1 MNKTVN
7 INLASTFFHIDESA
21 YAKLKAYLKKLENGF
36 KNTVGKEEILKDIEA
51 RIAELFQK
59 IKTNSDY
66 VISEADVEKIIAVL
80 GQPED
85 FLSEEEEE
93 EVEETIHKKLFRDPD
108 DNYIG
113 GVASGLGHY
122 FGVDTSW
129 IRLIWLLLAV
139 FSGGTFIL
147 IYLLFW
153 VLVPIAKTTAD
164 KLRMKGKPINVSNIE
179 KKIKEEF
186 DEMSSKIKDIDYEEA
201 GNSLKKKSRNFFHFL
216 EGLLRAIPGVILKLL
231 GILFLI
237 ISTSIIVSI
246 FVASIVLL
254 VFGIVLWPFHLFDF
268 GLIPNIIWG
277 ISIFLFVLI
286 PVLFLFSLGIRFLR
300 GHSNTFGAVGRF
312 VLFGLWIASII
323 SFVVLGA
330 GEIRSHRITAT
341 KTEMH
346 ALPISNL
353 DTLTVSLYKTGNIS
367 SDWEFKK
374 NNPLNRLIDRIED
387 EQDLV
392 KLSIQRSPEAN
403 SSLEIKA
410 SAKGSSQEKAQDNV
424 GKLEYKWEVNNKT
437 LYLNPMV
444 TGQNLNGFQTKK
456 VELILN
462 LSEGQ
467 ILSLNT
473 NLKSILN
480 YPVKNNQSYSS
491 RRTAGYLWKMGA
503 DELECLNCPQT
514 KSKLQLHYQDTEG
527 EEKLHLKVDKDGIQL
542 KTK

>member
-1 MNKTVN
+1 
-7 INLASTFFHIDESA
+7 
-21 YAKLKAYLKKLENGF
+21 
-36 KNTVGKEEILKDIEA
+36 
-51 RIAELFQK
+51 
-59 IKTNSDY
+59 
-66 VISEADVEKIIAVL
+66 
-80 GQPED
+80 
-85 FLSEEEEE
+85 
-93 EVEETIHKKLFRDPD
+93 
-108 DNYIG
+108 
-113 GVASGLGHY
+113 
-122 FGVDTSW
+122 
-129 IRLIWLLLAV
+129 
-139 FSGGTFIL
+139 
-147 IYLLFW
+147 
-153 VLVPIAKTTAD
+153 
-164 KLRMKGKPINVSNIE
+164 
-179 KKIKEEF
+179 
-186 DEMSSKIKDIDYEEA
+186 MSSKIKDIDYEEA
-201 GNSLKKKSRNFFHFL
+201 GNSLKKSRNFFQIL

-254 VFGIVLWPFHLFDF
+254 VFGIVLWPFYLFDF

-300 GHSNTFGAVGRF
+300 GHSNTFGTVGRF

-392 KLSIQRSPEAN
+392 KLSIQRSPGAN

-424 GKLEYKWEVNNKT
+424 GKIEYKWEVNNKK
-437 LYLNPMV
+437 LYLDPIV
-444 TGQNLNGFQTKK
+444 TG
-456 VELILN
+456 
-462 LSEGQ
+462 
-467 ILSLNT
+467 
-473 NLKSILN
+473 
-480 YPVKNNQSYSS
+480 
-491 RRTAGYLWKMGA
+491 
-503 DELECLNCPQT
+503 
-514 KSKLQLHYQDTEG
+514 
-527 EEKLHLKVDKDGIQL
+527 
-542 KTK
+542 